1 MASIDYPLDRPRARQ
16 AEFSFSETLYRWVA
30 TVDHKRIGL
39 MYIVTALIFLVI
51 AGLMASVMRLQLAF
65 ANNHVVGP
73 DTFNRLF
80 TMHGTTM
87 VFFVGM
93 PFVAGF
99 SNYLVPLMIGAR
111 DMAFPRLN
119 AFGYWIFLFGGLL
132 LYFSYIGGGGL
143 SGHGSAP
150 DVGWF
155 AYAPLTL
162 KPFSRGAS
170 TDFWILGILTAGIG
184 SVASAINVIVTTI
197 SMRCPGMTLTRMPM
211 FVWVMLINS
220 WLIVI
225 AIPPLTAAQIM
236 LLIDRFLGGNFF
248 NTQAG
253 GSAVL
258 WQHFFWIF
266 GHPEVYIL
274 IFPAFAILSEVIPVF
289 SRKPIFGRPAMVGAV
304 VAIGFISLGVWA
316 HHMFAVGMTSWSNTF
331 FAASSM
337 LVGIPTGIKIFN
349 WTATM
354 YGGKLRLDTPMLFC
368 CGFLLQF
375 LVAGL
380 TGIMLAVAPFDWQLH
395 DSYFVVAHFHFTL
408 IGGTVFGLFA
418 GMYYWFPKAT
428 GRLLCEKLGRWNFWL
443 FVIGFEVTFVPM
455 HFLGMLGMPRRI
467 YTYAPDRGWDFW
479 NLVCSLGVIVQA
491 AAIAIFIWNIIDS
504 LRSGEKAGD
513 DPWDGW
519 TLEWAT
525 SSPPPEYNFEKMPVV
540 RSSRPL
546 WDLKHPHDPDWKF
559 EQ

>member
-30 TVDHKRIGL
+30 TVDHKRLGL

-87 VFFVGM
+87 VFLVGM

-155 AYAPLTL
+155 AYAPLTS
-162 KPFSRGAS
+162 KAFSRGAS

-184 SVASAINVIVTTI
+184 SVASAVNVIATTI

-211 FVWVMLINS
+211 FVWVMLIDS

-274 IFPAFAILSEVIPVF
+274 IFPAFAILSEVIPIF
-289 SRKPIFGRPAMVGAV
+289 SRKPIFGRSAMVGAV

-395 DSYFVVAHFHFTL
+395 DSYFVVGHFHFTL
-408 IGGTVFGLFA
+408 IGGLVFGLFA

-428 GRLLCEKLGRWNFWL
+428 GKLLCDRLGRWNFWL
-443 FVIGFEVTFVPM
+443 FVIGFEMTFVPM
-455 HFLGMLGMPRRI
+455 HFLGILGMPRRI
-467 YTYAPDRGWDFW
+467 YTYAPERGWDFW
-479 NLVCSLGVIVQA
+479 NLISSLGVIVQA
-491 AAIAIFIWNIIDS
+491 AAIAIFIWNVIDS

-525 SSPPPEYNFEKMPVV
+525 SSPPPEYNFEKLPVV